1 MGAEG
6 VDRREIPQRQT
17 RWAQRAADALYRAKI
32 RPNHISV
39 ASVVAA
45 LIGTAALVLSATAP
59 GSLRA
64 VYLVLAAVMIPLR
77 LLCNMLDG
85 MLAVEKGLHSPTGD
99 LYNEVPDR
107 IADLALITGAGYAAR
122 GLIITDGGLD
132 IAVLAGWIAASAAVG
147 TAYVRSLGAAQG
159 VGNFFNGPTPK
170 PVRMWILM
178 LAALAAMAEPLHLR
192 GAALF
197 VAVVIIGAGSI
208 LTIIIRLRRITR
220 ALHARADQ

>member
-6 VDRREIPQRQT
+6 LDRREIPQRQT
-17 RWAQRAADALYRAKI
+17 RWAQRAADVLYRVKV

-45 LIGTAALVLSATAP
+45 LIGTAALVLSASAP
-59 GSLRA
+59 GAARIA
-64 VYLVLAAVMIPLR
+64 YLAIAAAMIPLR

-107 IADLALITGAGYAAR
+107 IADLALIAGAGYAA
-122 GLIITDGGLD
+122 GALITVTGGLNV
-132 IAVLAGWIAASAAVG
+132 AVLVGWIAASAAVG

-178 LAALAAMAEPLHLR
+178 LAALAAMAEPPHLR
-192 GAALF
+192 GVALF
-197 VAVVIIGAGSI
+197 VAVILIGAGSI
-208 LTIIIRLRRITR
+208 ITIIVRLRLITR
-220 ALHARADQ
+220 ALQERDRE

>member
-6 VDRREIPQRQT
+6 LDRREIPQRQA
-17 RWAQRAADALYRAKI
+17 RWAQRTAEVLYRARI

-45 LIGTAALVLSATAP
+45 LIGTVALVQSAPAP
-59 GSLRA
+59 GA
-64 VYLVLAAVMIPLR
+64 VRIFWLALAVAMIPLR

-107 IADLALITGAGYAAR
+107 IADLALIAGAGYAAA
-122 GLIITDGGLD
+122 GLIVTDGGLD
-132 IAVLAGWIAASAAVG
+132 VAVLAGWIAASAAVG

-159 VGNFFNGPTPK
+159 VGNFFAGPAPK

-178 LAALAAMAEPLHLR
+178 LAALAAMVEPAELQ
-192 GAALF
+192 GAAMF
-197 VAVVIIGAGSI
+197 VGVMLIGAGSI
-208 LTIIIRLRRITR
+208 ITIVIRLRHITR
-220 ALHARADQ
+220 ALHERDDE